1 MNMCNRKG
9 HIKCLPLLSLNLMTN
24 LHNFFAYLK
33 EKEKT
38 NKSRLT
44 EQANSLL
51 DIKFKS

>member
-1 MNMCNRKG
+1 MFTSAVTESNDKF
-9 HIKCLPLLSLNLMTN
+9 TFFF
-24 LHNFFAYLK
+24 FFAYLK